1 MSAPEQL
8 DCTSVLVKCFNYI
21 IGSWQDVQVPKVT
34 QLYLTY

>member
-8 DCTSVLVKCFNYI
+8 DWSSVPVKCFNYV
-21 IGSWQDVQVPKVT
+21 GSWQDFQVPKVT